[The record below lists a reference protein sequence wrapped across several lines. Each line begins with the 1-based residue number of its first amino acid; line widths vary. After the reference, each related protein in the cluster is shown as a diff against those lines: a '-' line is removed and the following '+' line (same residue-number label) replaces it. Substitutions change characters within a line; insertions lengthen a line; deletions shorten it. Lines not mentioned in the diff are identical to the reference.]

1 MENEEKLALLFT
13 RYYLNGQFWNQNVH
27 SVMRGEIDKIEQ
39 CGDRLCA
46 IASLPSWLAFKVK
59 ETLGKLEE
67 NYVSDWKF
75 PQF

>member
-1 MENEEKLALLFT
+1 
-13 RYYLNGQFWNQNVH
+13 
-27 SVMRGEIDKIEQ
+27 MRGEIDKIEQ

>member
-1 MENEEKLALLFT
+1 MREKLPKS
-13 RYYLNGQFWNQNVH
+13 NNV
-27 SVMRGEIDKIEQ
+27 VTA
-39 CGDRLCA
+39 CA